1 MGRYATRR
9 WSVLALALAG
19 TLAGMLWMLWLH
31 TAGAKPVRLYN
42 GLDTRAMALLCGCA
56 LASWLHT
63 RRPER
68 LDNVPL
74 PSHLV
79 SHSRAVSYTGMMAL
93 ALLLLGMSSLEW
105 HNSLMFPWGYM
116 AIAVTAT

>member
-1 MGRYATRR
+1 MDA
-9 WSVLALALAG
+9 VA
-19 TLAGMLWMLWLH
+19 LH
-31 TAGAKPVRLYN
+31 TVCAKPVRLYN

-105 HNSLMFPWGYM
+105 HNSP
-116 AIAVTAT
+116 AVPVGLHGNSRHSYLTGVVARTGAL